1 MRTTPRE
8 KLVLWANGLILAIV
22 LELLLRTQ
30 AGPLSATGL
39 ALLIPTLALMVMV
52 TLLVLRPRG

>member
-8 KLVLWANGLILAIV
+8 KLVLWANGLILAIT

-39 ALLIPTLALMVMV
+39 ALLVPTIGLMAMV
-52 TLLVLRPRG
+52 TVLLLRARP